1 MSRTLIDCECTEAY
15 KLYFVTCYEC
25 AFDGLCS
32 CVQCFFCVSLAQ
44 TGTCCNLLD

>member
-32 CVQCFFCVSLAQ
+32 CV
-44 TGTCCNLLD
+44 